1 MRVLELDMTIDPAT
15 TAPRDVY
22 RHLIACITPRPI
34 GWVSTISPAG
44 VTNLAPFSFFNGVG
58 ANPPSVVFSA
68 VNRRDGSRKD
78 TVLNAEAT
86 RQFVV
91 NIVSVP
97 IAPQMNATSAELAYE
112 VSEFKEAG
120 LTELA
125 SVRVRPPRVK
135 EALVQMECEV
145 FDIVRVGDGPL
156 AANLV
161 IGIVALLHADDR
173 VLDANGQ
180 VDPNKL
186 DTIGRMGSNLYC
198 NTRERFEMER
208 P

>member
-1 MRVLELDMTIDPAT
+1 VHVLEINMTIDPAT
-15 TAPRDVY
+15 MAPRDLY

-34 GWVSTISPAG
+34 GWVSTVSPAG

-78 TVLNAEAT
+78 TVLNVEAT

-97 IAPQMNATSAELAYE
+97 LAPQMNATSAELAYE
-112 VSEFKEAG
+112 VSEFRAAG

-135 EALVQMECEV
+135 EALVQMECDV
-145 FDIVRVGDGPL
+145 FDIVRVGDGAL

-161 IGIVALLHADDR
+161 IGIVALMHADDR
-173 VLDANGQ
+173 VLGVNGQ
-180 VDPNKL
+180 IDPDKL
-186 DTIGRMGSNLYC
+186 DTVGRMGSNLYC
-198 NTRERFEMER
+198 KTRERFEIDR